1 MMKNKM
7 KKIAG
12 ILISTVMAF
21 SINERMVIMN
31 NKDTISLLASME
43 IVELKD
49 WRDSLLTQ
57 IEKNYDKA
65 ERLGKENAN
74 LLELAKKIGQII
86 ELRGE

>member
-1 MMKNKM
+1 M
-7 KKIAG
+7 
-12 ILISTVMAF
+12 S
-21 SINERMVIMN
+21 
-31 NKDTISLLASME
+31 NKDTIALLASME

-57 IEKNYDKA
+57 IEKNYDKV

-74 LLELAKKIGQII
+74 LLDLAQKIGQII